1 MSELDLGKIVSENN
15 RLLKEGFTK
24 TQIAT
29 LLNYKGEKLFE
40 NISEYN
46 LYNDQKIIEIVTEN
60 KYVIYEFLGLQVY
73 NIMLE

>member
-29 LLNYKGEKLFE
+29 LLNYKGEFGRSTLSKHLKKAE
-40 NISEYN
+40 EKR
-46 LYNDQKIIEIVTEN
+46 L
-60 KYVIYEFLGLQVY
+60 
-73 NIMLE
+73 